1 MQVHESTQVGVE
13 HLLYQGCFWHPAP
26 TTLHGVEEVSLWRES
41 IDEGKGKHAAGT
53 TFCCGWTGMQSCAM
67 CCTHPLGKF
76 QNQVNALLVLECSIL
91 QAGKQGWDASGLK
104 VWQGSQ
110 QCARL
115 PPVPDT
121 YKVYYVGVAQRGVN
135 RNLSF
140 NLQHAAH
147 IRAVTG
153 LYITSG

>member
-1 MQVHESTQVGVE
+1 
-13 HLLYQGCFWHPAP
+13 
-26 TTLHGVEEVSLWRES
+26 
-41 IDEGKGKHAAGT
+41 
-53 TFCCGWTGMQSCAM
+53 MQSCAM

-76 QNQVNALLVLECSIL
+76 QNQVDALLVLERSIL
-91 QAGKQGWDASGLK
+91 QAGKQGWAASSLK

-153 LYITSG
+153 LYIMADCMRDPSFVPMGGNLACYHSNPRKRTWRAFSLVSLALV